1 MINFKKTLCVLAGMS
16 VWSSLAFSG
25 PAEDYEAGTKA
36 YAAGNVV
43 DAMTSLKR
51 AADGGHAAAQSLLAY
66 ILDSAEFNEEAVAY
80 YRKSAEQG
88 NADGQ
93 FGLASMLASGEGIVQ
108 NLDEAR
114 KLALLSAKQGNKN
127 AIVML
132 AQSYIS
138 GGLNLDDD
146 ARRGPDALS
155 WIRLASELDYLP
167 AVIALSTAYR
177 SGLYGLVA
185 DPAMAQS
192 LDARIHK
199 IQAVRNETG
208 KTPDAGNEGG
218 HDEKK

>member
-1 MINFKKTLCVLAGMS
+1 MAL
-16 VWSSLAFSG
+16 WSSLAFSG
-25 PAEDYEAGTKA
+25 PAEDYEAGAKA

-93 FGLASMLASGEGIVQ
+93 FGLASMYATGEGVAQ

-114 KLALLSAKQGNKN
+114 KLALLSAEKGNKN

-132 AQSYIS
+132 AQSHIS
-138 GGLNLDDD
+138 GGLNLDDE
-146 ARRGPDALS
+146 ARHGPDALL
-155 WIRLASELDYLP
+155 WIRRAADLDYLP

-177 SGLYGLVA
+177 SGLYGLAA
-185 DPAMAQS
+185 DPAMAQT
-192 LDARIHK
+192 LDDRVHK
-199 IQAVRNETG
+199 IQAVKNEEG
-208 KTPDAGNEGG
+208 KTPDAGSGVK
-218 HDEKK
+218 HDDKK